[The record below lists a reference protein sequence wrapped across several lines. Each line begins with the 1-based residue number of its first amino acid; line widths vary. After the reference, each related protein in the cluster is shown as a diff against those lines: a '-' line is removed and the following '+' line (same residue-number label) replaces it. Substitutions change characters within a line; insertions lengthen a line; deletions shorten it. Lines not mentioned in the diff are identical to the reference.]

1 MAGPENHLDDL
12 HRPADGQELILN
24 LRRAVLG
31 VAVDAINLPLAVAQL
46 ARWVNSRKATYVCF
60 RDANGVILCQD
71 DPELSAIHARAGM
84 VTPDGMP
91 LVWMLRWQGD
101 KSVDRV
107 YGPDLMTAVC
117 EDMNLRAARHYF
129 YGGGA
134 GVAEKL
140 ATRLAERHRGLC
152 VAGTATPPFRDLTP
166 EEKTDVADLIKGAD
180 AQIVWVGLSTPKQE
194 RLMAEL
200 TQLLPHAVLIG
211 VGAAFDFHAGLK
223 PQAPLWMQRS
233 GTEWMF
239 RLATEPR
246 RLAGRYARTV
256 PRFLW
261 LAFAQ
266 WLGLRR
272 Y

>member
-1 MAGPENHLDDL
+1 M
-12 HRPADGQELILN
+12 
-24 LRRAVLG
+24 
-31 VAVDAINLPLAVAQL
+31 AVDAINLPHAVAQL
-46 ARWVNSRKATYVCF
+46 AQWVENRTATYVCI

-91 LVWMLRWQGD
+91 LVWMLRWQGE

-107 YGPDLMTAVC
+107 YGPDLMTEVFKDAS
-117 EDMNLRAARHYF
+117 LRAARHYF
-129 YGGGA
+129 FGGGE
-134 GVAEKL
+134 GVAQKL
-140 ATRLAERHRGLC
+140 AATLAGRHPGLC
-152 VAGTATPPFRDLTP
+152 VAGTATPPFRDLTA
-166 EEKTDVADLIKGAD
+166 EEKAGVADTINRAD
-180 AQIVWVGLSTPKQE
+180 GQIVWIGLSTPKQE

-200 TQLLPHAVLIG
+200 SRMIPHAVLIG

-266 WLGLRR
+266 WIGLKR